1 MGTAQG
7 EYDAARLLLVM
18 NNEDLEYLRQ
28 ALLDTPDDTRLAE
41 AVAQKERMR
50 VAYVH
55 MVAETLIRLERERSS
70 EG

>member
-18 NNEDLEYLRQ
+18 TNEDLEYLRQ
-28 ALLDTPDDTRLAE
+28 VLLDTPDDARLAA

-50 VAYVH
+50 LAYIQL
-55 MVAETLIRLERERSS
+55 VAETLIRVKKERSGS
-70 EG
+70 